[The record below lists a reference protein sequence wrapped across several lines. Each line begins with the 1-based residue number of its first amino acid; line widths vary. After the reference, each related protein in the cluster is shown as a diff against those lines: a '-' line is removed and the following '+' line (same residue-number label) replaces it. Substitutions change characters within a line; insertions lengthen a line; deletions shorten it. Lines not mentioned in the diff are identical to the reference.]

1 MLISSSSKIHTFR
14 KQKSPLL
21 TSNELLLMLTKTNNQ
36 SKQKIKNI
44 MTYKVYTHR
53 CTHTHMYIYHCFI
66 LLSKSMSVSVLAST
80 VQKFFA
86 FLGDCGWLL
95 GVVGG
100 FTWLHILV

>member
-1 MLISSSSKIHTFR
+1 MLISSSSKIHIFR

-53 CTHTHMYIYHCFI
+53 RTHTYVYIPFFHITIKVNVCFSI
-66 LLSKSMSVSVLAST
+66 NIYSAEIVSLFWVI
-80 VQKFFA
+80 VD
-86 FLGDCGWLL
+86 GCGGL
-95 GVVGG
+95 
-100 FTWLHILV
+100 